1 MQDKK
6 KNARSTVGAAE
17 RARMGADFAGHVPNF
32 DFNMPLSEMRVL
44 FAEVAS

>member
-32 DFNMPLSEMRVL
+32 DFNTPPPEMRV
-44 FAEVAS
+44 FSEEVAS